1 MLKNVCLV
9 KCGYYL
15 WAASIT
21 TCSTIGAACIQG
33 AATNTSFMVNHYFAF
48 DEKRVI
54 DYDIKSFCF
63 DNSILEEFHQIK
75 LAKLKSVPAWHLTL
89 DTID

>member
-1 MLKNVCLV
+1 MRLLFEGGFYFSLYYIR
-9 KCGYYL
+9 CGLY
-15 WAASIT
+15 SR
-21 TCSTIGAACIQG
+21 